1 METAST
7 KDRAVE
13 AALTLFSSR
22 GYQGTSMG
30 DIAAALGIKAPSLY
44 KHFPGGKEELYAA
57 LFPRLDEHYRHLW
70 SETARRQEQ
79 LERDLASLGTLSAQ
93 RLEQETLAWLQ
104 GEMEHPQGERLRRL
118 MARGQF
124 EDAGYLDRW
133 LWNEPVALYEGFFDR
148 LIARDILRRGEPH
161 VMAVQYL
168 APLFVLLAQ
177 QDRSPES
184 QDACL
189 AEARAHIR
197 QFHRIFAHREQQR
210 PQTGVGRLFRR

>member
-13 AALTLFSSR
+13 AALTLFSGR

-30 DIAAALGIKAPSLY
+30 DIATALGIKAPSLY

-57 LFPRLDEHYRHLW
+57 LFPRLDEHYRRLW

-79 LERDLASLGTLSAQ
+79 LERDLASLGALSAQ
-93 RLEQETLAWLQ
+93 RLEQETLTWLQ
-104 GEMEHPQGERLRRL
+104 GEMEAPEGTQLRRL

-133 LWNEPVALYEGFFDR
+133 LWNEPVALYEGFFTR
-148 LIARDILRRGEPH
+148 LIGREILRRGEPH
-161 VMAVQYL
+161 VMAAQYL
-168 APLFVLLAQ
+168 APLFTLLAQ
-177 QDRSPES
+177 RDRSPES

-197 QFHRIFAHREQQR
+197 QFHRIFAHREQPR
-210 PQTGVGRLFRR
+210 PQSGMGRLFRR

>member
-13 AALTLFSSR
+13 AALTLFSGR

-30 DIAAALGIKAPSLY
+30 DIATALGIKAPSLY

-57 LFPRLDEHYRHLW
+57 LFPRLDEHYRRLW

-79 LERDLASLGTLSAQ
+79 LERDLASLGALSAQ
-93 RLEQETLAWLQ
+93 RLEQETLTWLQ
-104 GEMEHPQGERLRRL
+104 GEMEDPQGERLRRL